1 MLLQLKKYH
10 QQRKSRRT
18 VSVNIQGSKVPLYG
32 AGANVA
38 SSVDNGKVSMTLV
51 FEVKSRGNVV
61 GKLVRTKHTQHVS
74 CSVAIDPHSNKS
86 IKLKENECRYN

>member
-61 GKLVRTKHTQHVS
+61 GKLVRTKHTHVS
-74 CSVAIDPHSNKS
+74 CSVAIDPHNNKS